1 MWLGNQSC
9 TAGWKFLDGSCYFFS
24 NQTATWLKARKRCKE
39 HGADLVTVTSD
50 AENAFIVSHYSSL
63 RCLSEGAWLGLRRH
77 PKNVTRWIW
86 LDELETELKYTKWH
100 RKEPMNNR
108 IDRNCTE
115 IHPTKSIYW
124 YGSPCHVQGCYICVR
139 GEQRLETVSQ
149 LHSGVLPIMANTG
162 RPRPKGV
169 LFSGFRYIKG

>member
-1 MWLGNQSC
+1 MIPNDWFVSVWLGNQSC

-24 NQTATWLKARKRCKE
+24 NETATWFKARKRCKE

-86 LDELETELKYTKWH
+86 LDDRETELKYTKWH

-139 GEQRLETVSQ
+139 GE
-149 LHSGVLPIMANTG
+149 
-162 RPRPKGV
+162 
-169 LFSGFRYIKG
+169 